1 MVEKLDK
8 ETVGKIISAV
18 VTLIITVLSLFGY
31 HVVVVQPQLAAMA
44 SLVELVAK

>member
-1 MVEKLDK
+1 MDKLDK

-18 VTLIITVLSLFGY
+18 LTLVITVLSLFGY

-44 SLVELVAK
+44 SMLEMAAK

>member
-1 MVEKLDK
+1 MGNLDK

-18 VTLIITVLSLFGY
+18 LTLIITVLSLFGY

-44 SLVELVAK
+44 SMLETVAK